1 MADLNIA
8 YTMFI
13 HVITPDQ
20 WPCDVFFRK
29 KLMRQNMQLLYSSY
43 DLSKIS
49 SLNSHRF
56 PLSIHKAGGD
66 DC

>member
-1 MADLNIA
+1 MAGLNIA

-29 KLMRQNMQLLYSSY
+29 KIDETKHATAVLKL
-43 DLSKIS
+43 
-49 SLNSHRF
+49 
-56 PLSIHKAGGD
+56 
-66 DC
+66 